1 MSGADSTAK
10 LTDALID
17 RLDRMLEILGRIA
30 SAAEARRVVVAG
42 GDAPTKPRDH
52 REALLYEMMREENSL
67 GWADKQAE
75 LNTDGLRK
83 GIKQRVLILWFA
95 SKLWYYV
102 ETDVNMYTQLFDA
115 CHAYTPKSEVL
126 VSEQSFNQFK
136 AGIITSE
143 LTSWAKFHCR
153 ECFEPPDVPL
163 PTMISEF
170 YKNMK
175 AGDAPTETYSP
186 QKTSVLRNELMLA
199 MNHEKTPLQHADK
212 QKVHILWFASKLWD
226 SVETNVEM
234 YTRLFHACNAY
245 TPKREIRVSE
255 QSFNEFKAGNI
266 TSELTSW
273 AKSHCRECFREPL
286 DVSLPTM
293 ISEFY
298 KNMGRGPPPTA

>member
-30 SAAEARRVVVAG
+30 SAAEARRVVV
-42 GDAPTKPRDH
+42 DAT
-52 REALLYEMMREENSL
+52 
-67 GWADKQAE
+67 
-75 LNTDGLRK
+75 
-83 GIKQRVLILWFA
+83 
-95 SKLWYYV
+95 
-102 ETDVNMYTQLFDA
+102 
-115 CHAYTPKSEVL
+115 
-126 VSEQSFNQFK
+126 
-136 AGIITSE
+136 
-143 LTSWAKFHCR
+143 
-153 ECFEPPDVPL
+153 
-163 PTMISEF
+163 
-170 YKNMK
+170 
-175 AGDAPTETYSP
+175 TETYSP
-186 QKTSVLRNELMLA
+186 HPKKPSVLRNELMLA
-199 MNHEKTPLQHADK
+199 MHHEKTPLQYADK
-212 QKVHILWFASKLWD
+212 QKVLILWFASKLWD
-226 SVETNVEM
+226 SVETSVEM